1 MDDRLGDVAKGGQK
15 RLLLL
20 AELAQHA
27 GAIGEMGNLYT
38 ERYLQKAEYRETSET
53 GIQWVMRCM
62 SRPRYFYKMFQMST
76 EIFEKLHDL
85 LVSTYGFTSSKNVS
99 STKSLAIFLWIVRGP
114 QSFSQ
119 AENRFTRS
127 LWTVHMKFHEVLKCL
142 RKLDKDIK
150 PRDPTFSME
159 HERVREDRFW
169 PYLKTQLEQ

>member
-15 RLLLL
+15 GLLLL

-38 ERYLQKAEYRETSET
+38 ERYLHKAEYRETSEI

-62 SRPRYFYKMFQMST
+62 SRPRYFYKMFRMST
-76 EIFEKLHDL
+76 EIFDKLHNL
-85 LVSTYGFTSSKNVS
+85 LVSTYGLTSTNNVS
-99 STKSLAIFLWIVRGP
+99 STESLAMFLWIVGGP

-142 RKLDKDIK
+142 RKLAKDNIK
-150 PRDPTFSME
+150 PRDLLFLRSM
-159 HERVREDRFW
+159 
-169 PYLKTQLEQ
+169 KG